1 MTIDQWLQLA
11 KERAGSMLVGG
22 TVAIAILAPC
32 LLFLYNEQ
40 KALYAEKIKH
50 IDSVS
55 KFEVEKES
63 NARYIADLQA
73 TNASLSDEIK
83 RDRKLLE
90 TAVSD
95 VIREQNAAAARD
107 HDLRIELDG
116 YVDQARRVQLRSATR
131 LKESLKTSS
140 GVR

>member
-1 MTIDQWLQLA
+1 M
-11 KERAGSMLVGG
+11 
-22 TVAIAILAPC
+22 
-32 LLFLYNEQ
+32 
-40 KALYAEKIKH
+40 
-50 IDSVS
+50 S

-116 YVDQARRVQLRSATR
+116 YVDQARLQAHKLEGIKDACSHYKAWNNLVALRRRIASSAPLLGASGGRYTDW
-131 LKESLKTSS
+131 LNESSTYISDGLQVPD
-140 GVR
+140 GCDA